1 MIQFTDPKLYLK
13 GTCLG
18 IGADPKTGQILFYD
32 NKFQTANFQ
41 TSLTMGEIRAG
52 LGNAI
57 ATMLGS
63 DSAVTVNGISA
74 AFNLA
79 AKMAQVGG
87 TLRYNAPAPVCQVV
101 TAESAVLKVN
111 VAFGAPVAQV
121 GMSKVLCYVQT
132 VGESSLVAQDG
143 IPYPITADGT
153 VTGFTA
159 KSGEQYKVW
168 YFVNKA
174 SAQLGTITSMMN
186 PKVLHWTLQMAVYAN
201 ASSESNGGTR
211 VGWLYAIVPML
222 KLSGDGGG
230 IVGDQTTPDTT
241 SYTGQAMTADED
253 VVSGTCDNCGESV
266 LAHYL
271 YVPDEAGADIKG
283 LAIVGGV
290 VTVPTSGTAK
300 VNAKFVMANGQLVD
314 IIPANQVKY
323 ALTGAP
329 SGASVSADGVITA
342 GATAGSAGK
351 ITVTYPA
358 TGAAQFA
365 CTANLVV
372 TSE

>member
-1 MIQFTDPKLYLK
+1 MIQFTDPRLYLK

-87 TLRYNAPAPVCQVV
+87 TLRYNASAPVCQVV
-101 TAESAVLKVN
+101 TADSAVLKVN
-111 VAFGAPVAQV
+111 VASGAPVAQV

-132 VGESSLVAQDG
+132 VGESSLIAQDG

-159 KSGEQYKVW
+159 ESGKQYKVW
-168 YFVNKA
+168 YFINKA

-186 PKVLHWTLQMAVYAN
+186 PKVLHWTMQMPVYAN
-201 ASSESNGGTR
+201 ANSESNGGTR

-222 KLSGDGGG
+222 KLNGDGGG
-230 IVGDQTTPDTT
+230 VVGDQTTPDTT
-241 SYTGQAMTADED
+241 SYTGQALIADED
-253 VVSGTCDNCGESV
+253 VVSGTCDNCGEGV

-271 YVPDEAGADIKG
+271 YVPDEASADIKG

-290 VTVPTSGTAK
+290 VSVPVSGTAK

-314 IIPANQVKY
+314 IVPANQAKY

-329 SGASVSADGVITA
+329 SGTSVSADGVITA
-342 GATAGSAGK
+342 GATAGSTGE

-358 TGAAQFA
+358 TGAAQFT
-365 CTANLVV
+365 CTANLAVV
-372 TSE
+372 SE